1 MIYITPPPK
10 KINKNKIIFCLPD
23 LKVIGGIENALCETI
38 SALKTKNIFEISVI
52 VFSNSIHPRYEEFFK
67 KSGINFVN
75 ASEKENLPKF
85 IRKHLRRYKV
95 RQCLRQQDVIIDYKY
110 TASYTFYRKVNR
122 PKICWI
128 HCGFNLFK
136 NHLDPNFL
144 SNYDKVICLTN
155 NIVQEIKDN
164 YSILEKKVTKI
175 YNPINC
181 EHIVHQSNEV
191 MYQTDGRYFVAVQ
204 RLDPHE
210 KDVGTIIRAFNIFAK
225 SNKEV
230 KLYIVGG
237 GTIGYTEYLKSLC
250 ETDRIIFTGELNN
263 PYSIIKNAEALIL
276 SSTKEVGEGLPMVL
290 LEAQTLD
297 TLCISSNVKSGPPEI
312 LMNGK
317 AGLLFEQGNYEEL
330 SKIMTNVINGTINR
344 AQIINCAKESLSR
357 FSGNNSANDLIR
369 VIEELNLQK

>member
-1 MIYITPPPK
+1 MIYITPPH
-10 KINKNKIIFCLPD
+10 KNKIIFCLPD

-52 VFSNSIHPRYEEFFK
+52 VFSKSIHPRYKEFFK
-67 KSGINFVN
+67 KSGINFVD

-95 RQCLRQQDVIIDYKY
+95 RQCLRQQDVIVDYKY
-110 TASYTFYRKVNR
+110 TASYTFYKKVNR

-136 NHLDPNFL
+136 NQLDANFL
-144 SNYDKVICLTN
+144 SKYDKVICLSN

-181 EHIVHQSNEV
+181 DNILHKSNEV
-191 MYQTDGRYFVAVQ
+191 IFQTDGRYFVAVQ
-204 RLDPHE
+204 RLDPQE
-210 KDVGTIIRAFNIFAK
+210 KDVDTVIRAFNIFAK
-225 SNKEV
+225 SNKEI

-237 GTIGYTEYLKSLC
+237 GSIEYTEYLKHLC

-263 PYSIIKNAEALIL
+263 PYNIIKNAEALIL
-276 SSTKEVGEGLPMVL
+276 SSTKEVGEGLPMAL
-290 LEAQTLD
+290 LEAQALE
-297 TLCISSNVKSGPPEI
+297 TLCISSNVKSGPPEV

-317 AGLLFEQGNYEEL
+317 AGLLFEQGNSKEL
-330 SKIMTNVINGTINR
+330 SKIMTDVINGTINS
-344 AQIINCAKESLSR
+344 AQIINFAKESLSR
-357 FSGNNSANDLIR
+357 FSSNNSADDFIR
-369 VIEELNLQK
+369 VIEELNLHK